1 REIRCILGANFS
13 EWAAL
18 RFGIRPFPAH
28 IADHLARSPINQC
41 FPSGVRSSAN
51 RAQRSLEMTCPATNR
66 SRDGLEEHAM
76 PAAAFNFWIEPLAL
90 AAWRRD
96 VNIIQNLPKRSIANH
111 CL

>member
-41 FPSGVRSSAN
+41 FPSHYKNSFDYRHFVK
-51 RAQRSLEMTCPATNR
+51 RASHHP
-66 SRDGLEEHAM
+66 
-76 PAAAFNFWIEPLAL
+76 
-90 AAWRRD
+90 
-96 VNIIQNLPKRSIANH
+96 
-111 CL
+111 